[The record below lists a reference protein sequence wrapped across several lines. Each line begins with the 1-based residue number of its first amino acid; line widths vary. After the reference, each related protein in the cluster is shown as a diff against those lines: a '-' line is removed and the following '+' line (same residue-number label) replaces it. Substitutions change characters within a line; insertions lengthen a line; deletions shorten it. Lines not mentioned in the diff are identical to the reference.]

1 MWITAN
7 TDSKCPVYRR
17 TKLSTEEVRAAKRL
31 AQLDAKLEAGIS
43 LTPVEETEFDALL
56 KR

>member
-1 MWITAN
+1 MFITAN
-7 TDSKCPVYRR
+7 PDKRCPVNRR
-17 TKLSTEEVRAAKRL
+17 TVLSTEEVRAAKRL
-31 AQLDAKLEAGIS
+31 AQLDAKLEAGVS